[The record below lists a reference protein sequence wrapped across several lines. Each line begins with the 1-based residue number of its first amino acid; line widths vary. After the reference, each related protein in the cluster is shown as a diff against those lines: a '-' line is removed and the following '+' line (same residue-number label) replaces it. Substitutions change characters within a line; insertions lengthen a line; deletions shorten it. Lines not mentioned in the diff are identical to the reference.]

1 MAERHLPKGCPMSC
15 IEVGFLVKFS
25 LHKYTNPAKLMPN
38 SEVYTEVE
46 FATFQANFEG
56 FETINDC

>member
-1 MAERHLPKGCPMSC
+1 MAERHPPKGCPMSC

-46 FATFQANFEG
+46 FATF
-56 FETINDC
+56 